1 MPNHETA
8 GGDRPSRDVPVVAA
22 RAALLIIDVQKYSAD
37 PTGTEFRGRDLDSY
51 AHYFERLENQVLPNI
66 AALLS
71 AFRGGGWEVIY
82 TVIESLTADGRDAS
96 LDYKISGLIVPKG
109 SRDAEMP
116 DAIAPLGDEII
127 LPKTSSSVF
136 NSTTIDYV
144 LGNLGVDYLVIAG
157 VVTDQCVESAVRDAA
172 DLGYLVTQVT
182 DACCAYTQE
191 RHDNSLVSIKGYCRQ
206 RTTAEVVSE
215 LAGQR

>member
-1 MPNHETA
+1 MTNTET
-8 GGDRPSRDVPVVAA
+8 RPSRDVPVVAA
-22 RAALLIIDVQKYSAD
+22 RTALLIIDVQKLSAD
-37 PTGTEFRGRDLDSY
+37 PTGSEFRGRDLDYY

-66 AALLS
+66 AKLQS

-82 TVIESLTADGRDAS
+82 TVIEALTADGRDAS

-116 DAIAPLGDEII
+116 GAIAPLADEII

-136 NSTTIDYV
+136 NSTTINYVLRNLGIDYV
-144 LGNLGVDYLVIAG
+144 VMAG
-157 VVTDQCVESAVRDAA
+157 VITDQCVESTIRDAA

-182 DACCAYTQE
+182 DACCTYTQA
-191 RHDNSLVSIKGYCRQ
+191 RHDNSLETIKGYCRQ
-206 RTTAEVVSE
+206 RTTDEMVAE
-215 LAGQR
+215 LAEQG